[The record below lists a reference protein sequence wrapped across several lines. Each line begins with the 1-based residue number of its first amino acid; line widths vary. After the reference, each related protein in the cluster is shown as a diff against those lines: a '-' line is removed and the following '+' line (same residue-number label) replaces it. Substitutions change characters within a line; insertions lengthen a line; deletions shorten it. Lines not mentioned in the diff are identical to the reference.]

1 MAEHRVVSTRQ
12 IYRGRLL
19 DVGVDRVLE
28 PSGREVEREIIRHPG
43 AAVILAVTA
52 EGNVLFVRQYR
63 HAVAETLIEVPA
75 GTLDPGESPE
85 ETARRELVEETGFY
99 PGHLEKLAEFYPSPG
114 VLEEKMHLYFASD
127 LERRTPVPDEDESLE
142 ILQIP
147 LDEALA
153 LKVGADVRDAKT
165 ILALFFLRMRTS

>member
-1 MAEHRVVSTRQ
+1 MAEHRVVSTRH

-19 DVGVDRVLE
+19 DVQVDRVIE

-114 VLEEKMHLYFASD
+114 VLEERMHLYFATD
-127 LERRTPVPDEDESLE
+127 LERGSPLPDEDESLE
-142 ILQIP
+142 ILEMP

-153 LKVGADVRDAKT
+153 LKAGADVRDAKT